1 MHDLLVPDFA
11 LIEKWLG
18 ESGHESYICDQ
29 CSGLHISA
37 LQAQDGVLDSRLFVE
52 PWGLLF
58 TTELELRAS
67 AVLAVA
73 ADLPRLN
80 MNFPT
85 LKLFL
90 STPDEASPMLV
101 ATSTILTGQGL
112 TVAQFYEFFGVAQE
126 VLNQLLQECQ
136 QMSFLFT
143 DPESLLSLSEPEGG
157 INPSYH

>member
-11 LIEKWLG
+11 LIEKWLR
-18 ESGHESYICDQ
+18 ESGHEFYVCDQ

-37 LQAQDGVLDSRLFVE
+37 LHTLEGVLDCRVFVE

-58 TTELELRAS
+58 TTELELRSS
-67 AVLAVA
+67 AILAVS

-80 MNFPT
+80 MSFPT

-90 STPDEASPMLV
+90 NTPDEAPAMLV

-112 TVAQFYEFFGVAQE
+112 TMAQFYEFFGVAQE
-126 VLNQLLQECQ
+126 VLQKLLQECQ
-136 QMSFLFT
+136 QMQFLFT
-143 DPESLLSLSEPEGG
+143 EPDAHLLSEPEDG